1 VVTSAIFV
9 IGAAIFWS
17 MRTSEPTRAAPPPI
31 RRTVPKSRPKTVR
44 QKPKPKPVDRSAAIK
59 RSVTDRVNQNIATH
73 KWGEAIRSLENFART
88 QTTRS
93 MENWAVQMAQRV
105 RARAQDE
112 FSEIT
117 RRAETAIK
125 VGDQD
130 EARDLYRI
138 VFLNYDLEPYVSQ
151 ARNKYAALLE
161 AGTETE
167 KPKPEVTTPQPAEKL
182 QAMHGISRC
191 QQI

>member
-1 VVTSAIFV
+1 
-9 IGAAIFWS
+9 
-17 MRTSEPTRAAPPPI
+17 
-31 RRTVPKSRPKTVR
+31 
-44 QKPKPKPVDRSAAIK
+44 
-59 RSVTDRVNQNIATH
+59 
-73 KWGEAIRSLENFART
+73 
-88 QTTRS
+88 

-161 AGTETE
+161 AGTE
-167 KPKPEVTTPQPAEKL
+167 
-182 QAMHGISRC
+182 
-191 QQI
+191 